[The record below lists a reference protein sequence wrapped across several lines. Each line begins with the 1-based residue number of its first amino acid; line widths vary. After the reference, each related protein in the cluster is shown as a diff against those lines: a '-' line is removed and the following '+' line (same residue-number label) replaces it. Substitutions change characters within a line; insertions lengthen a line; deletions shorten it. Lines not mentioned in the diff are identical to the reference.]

1 MDINEC
7 YKYIQLLAQ
16 KEQKG
21 FIKPTDFNLAMDAA
35 QMEFINDR
43 FGQPAE
49 FTANRPSSRIA
60 FPQSQKVLDD
70 LRELSDITVL
80 NTASITSVNVT
91 SGGSGYTVGT
101 NPTITN
107 APTAI
112 TGYDS
117 ILTTTLGTG
126 ELSFTLSSVGV
137 GYTSSPTIVVSAP
150 ANGVT
155 AQLNATV
162 DVLTGFI
169 DSFVI
174 VNSGSG
180 YTNAELSTL
189 TVTFTGGGATTQG
202 AATAAFSAV
211 AADSIET
218 INILDAGFNLIGSGS
233 TNLSFSPTGAGITD
247 AVGTCTQSIVST
259 LPTDYLYTISLS
271 DNNSNVSVKWVTK
284 DQAIDLID
292 STMLAPDA
300 SRPIAWLDDANTTA
314 MLSHPTTDI
323 KLQYIRKPNKPF
335 WGYTSNAQNQ
345 LVYDVGSSTQLELRE
360 QTHLEICMRAL
371 EILGVNLKD
380 QAIQQFA
387 TSKQTKTEGV

>member
-70 LRELSDITVL
+70 LRELS
-80 NTASITSVNVT
+80 
-91 SGGSGYTVGT
+91 
-101 NPTITN
+101 
-107 APTAI
+107 
-112 TGYDS
+112 
-117 ILTTTLGTG
+117 TTT
-126 ELSFTLSSVGV
+126 SLSS
-137 GYTSSPTIVVSAP
+137 P
-150 ANGVT
+150 
-155 AQLNATV
+155 
-162 DVLTGFI
+162 FI
-169 DSFVI
+169 
-174 VNSGSG
+174 
-180 YTNAELSTL
+180 
-189 TVTFTGGGATTQG
+189 
-202 AATAAFSAV
+202 
-211 AADSIET
+211 
-218 INILDAGFNLIGSGS
+218 
-233 TNLSFSPTGAGITD
+233 
-247 AVGTCTQSIVST
+247 
-259 LPTDYLYTISLS
+259 LPSDYLYTLSIS
-271 DNNSNVSVKWVTK
+271 DVTTTTSVKWVTK
-284 DQAIDLID
+284 DQALELIN

-300 SRPIAWLDDANTTA
+300 TRPIAWLDDNDSGDFKVSPLSTVHVQYLKRPSKPVWAYTT
-314 MLSHPTTDI
+314 
-323 KLQYIRKPNKPF
+323 
-335 WGYTSNAQNQ
+335 NAQNQ
-345 LVYDVGSSTQLELRE
+345 LVYDSGNSTQLDLRE